1 MRFSSSLAL
10 VYVQLSEAY
19 FNYVLPSSFE
29 TDVIWS
35 CEGQMLT
42 RACKTLFIPGLMPW
56 QFLP

>member
-42 RACKTLFIPGLMPW
+42 RACKTLFIPGLIPW
-56 QFLP
+56 